1 MGRYRKPLC
10 PTQAAPIASGT
21 KLRNLASSIVC
32 APAIEISS
40 CRESAGSS
48 PMEVTTVEI
57 PGLLVFTPRPHH
69 DQRGFFSRTFD
80 AEIARQS
87 GLDPCAFVQ
96 DSMSCSVRGV
106 IRGLH
111 VRVGRGEGKLVR
123 CSAGAIFDVVV
134 DLRPGSTTFGRSL
147 SFDLNGT
154 EQRSIYV
161 PPGCA
166 HGFQALTETADTT
179 YRIDRPHDP
188 SEDLTIAYDDPTLAI
203 PWPTDVTIMSDSDR
217 AARPLRLLTV
227 ELSRIQPASR
237 PSPGSSALTQPPN
250 GR

>member
-1 MGRYRKPLC
+1 MH
-10 PTQAAPIASGT
+10 S
-21 KLRNLASSIVC
+21 LAWSTVC
-32 APAIEISS
+32 ASIIEIAACGKSG
-40 CRESAGSS
+40 GSS
-48 PMEVTTVEI
+48 SMEVTTVEI
-57 PGLLVFTPRPHH
+57 PGLLVFTPHPHL

-80 AEIARQS
+80 AEIARQA

-96 DSMSCSVRGV
+96 DSMSRSVRGV

-134 DLRPGSTTFGRSL
+134 DLRPGSATFGRWL
-147 SFDLNGT
+147 SFELTGT

-166 HGFQALTETADTT
+166 HGFQALTETADTA
-179 YRIDRPHDP
+179 YRIDSPHDP

-203 PWPTDVTIMSDSDR
+203 PWPAEATIMSDGDR
-217 AARPLRLLTV
+217 SGQPLRQLTAQ
-227 ELSRIQPASR
+227 LSRIGA
-237 PSPGSSALTQPPN
+237 
-250 GR
+250 